1 MSMVSATRYLTN
13 FQKGMN
19 SRPLRSFAQ
28 CLPLP
33 DMTRLPTI
41 RLQRRTSQSAKGE
54 TKDNKISLST
64 MRVVSKGE
72 IIAESQSTSII
83 MIACVLAW
91 VIGGLILSIGKAWV
105 SMPLVALGAIMIG
118 VGFGILLGYSLSEQ
132 GIQDSKGAF

>member
-1 MSMVSATRYLTN
+1 
-13 FQKGMN
+13 
-19 SRPLRSFAQ
+19 
-28 CLPLP
+28 
-33 DMTRLPTI
+33 
-41 RLQRRTSQSAKGE
+41 
-54 TKDNKISLST
+54 